1 MKQYLLDTNIFI
13 QAHRE
18 SYPLDVVPSF
28 WGKIIELAKNGNI
41 LSIDKV
47 KKEICD
53 NSSHEDEL
61 SDWCTTNLNDDFFV
75 DTSIYINRYFD
86 IIRWAYSKSSHYTS
100 NAIEEFLKIDLA
112 DPWLIAYAKENDV
125 IIVTYEKSDPLTK
138 RRIKIPEPCKHFGVE
153 YISLIEMFRQLRV
166 KF

>member
-53 NSSHEDEL
+53 KSSHEDEL
-61 SDWCTTNLNDDFFV
+61 SDWCTSNLNDDFFV

-86 IIRWAYSKSSHYTS
+86 IISWAY
-100 NAIEEFLKIDLA
+100 
-112 DPWLIAYAKENDV
+112 
-125 IIVTYEKSDPLTK
+125 
-138 RRIKIPEPCKHFGVE
+138 
-153 YISLIEMFRQLRV
+153 
-166 KF
+166 